1 MRILA
6 IGDPHGNIEKLRRI
20 PKRNIDLILLTGDLG
35 KADLARKRFFENV
48 ERKKKGLPEFKDDA
62 TWAKKVHMQIHSSTI
77 NILKYL
83 AKFAPVY
90 TIQGNVGI
98 STKGEV
104 RKESKKYGIKFSVTM
119 DGIEKIPGVQIV
131 KNVLRIIEGQRI
143 GFLEFYMDTS
153 WVREFKPTDYKKK
166 MDKAKKQTEKVRMV
180 LQRFSDLDILVCH
193 QPPFGFLDRV
203 NFPRAPKGWQGKHAG
218 GKAIFDYIKRYQPR
232 YVFCSHIHEGKG
244 HKRIGKTEVYNLGVA
259 GHVIIKL

>member
-6 IGDPHGNIEKLRRI
+6 IGDPHGDLSKIKKI
-20 PKRNIDLILLTGDLG
+20 PLKGVDLILLTGDLG

-98 STKGEV
+98 STKGEA
-104 RKESKKYGIKFSVTM
+104 RKESKKYSIKFSVTM
-119 DGIEKIPGVQIV
+119 DKIEKMSDVQIV

-153 WVREFKPTDYKKK
+153 WVREFKP
-166 MDKAKKQTEKVRMV
+166 
-180 LQRFSDLDILVCH
+180 
-193 QPPFGFLDRV
+193 
-203 NFPRAPKGWQGKHAG
+203 
-218 GKAIFDYIKRYQPR
+218 
-232 YVFCSHIHEGKG
+232 
-244 HKRIGKTEVYNLGVA
+244 
-259 GHVIIKL
+259 